1 LEINKD
7 KKRSIT
13 WRGLFFLTFFSSF
26 GYILLEWLFVVTMPS
41 FLTNVSWLIKFEI
54 LIFVSA
60 CVISLS
66 LLLVSCFFLLAK
78 IFQGKK
84 IKKLV
89 FNIAAFIPSTILS
102 ALTLI
107 LFDNFTYTIF
117 DFGIIKTTGII
128 RGLYGIGFIGFLYL
142 FHRKIYPWC
151 LRIGK
156 SILKSVIGWK
166 ITAGLTFVLLILIL
180 GPFFMADTNL
190 SVPYN
195 LLPADQSKTLPN
207 IVIITSDGLN
217 ADHMSIYG
225 YEKATTPFL
234 DEKAQKALLV
244 ENNFNNNAKTGGSI
258 ISILTGKYPS
268 TTRVIFAPDIL
279 RNENSYQHL
288 PGILKSLGYYTAQ
301 FGGHALNFNLLQGFE
316 EINSRPA
323 ITSTVL
329 DVMDNYIPGD
339 FAYFTFE
346 ILNRIADRIRHIFF
360 IKKMDDS
367 LLHLMEWDGNFSDY
381 DNLNNFFSLIENTN
395 SPLFVQMHWLGTHGD
410 YFKVRNQVFSIGKD
424 PDNQEA
430 WDEDFYDDSILE
442 FDDVLR
448 GIEEKLDDFGKLNNT
463 IIVVGSDHGQYW
475 KVNERI
481 PLIFLFP
488 GGEYAQKI
496 IYNGQNL
503 DIAPT
508 LLDYLGIDKPT
519 WMMGDSLLDGIDRQR
534 PILSFDL
541 GVTMDGEFGVSNDPE
556 YSIPPFFQF
565 GKVSVI
571 DCDRFYSLSLR
582 NGFAF
587 EKQLVEGY
595 ETPCDYVNSSD
606 TQVLQ
611 FILEHLKENKF
622 DISSLEAWI
631 GKYSNQ

>member
-1 LEINKD
+1 
-7 KKRSIT
+7 
-13 WRGLFFLTFFSSF
+13 
-26 GYILLEWLFVVTMPS
+26 
-41 FLTNVSWLIKFEI
+41 
-54 LIFVSA
+54 
-60 CVISLS
+60 
-66 LLLVSCFFLLAK
+66 
-78 IFQGKK
+78 
-84 IKKLV
+84 
-89 FNIAAFIPSTILS
+89 
-102 ALTLI
+102 
-107 LFDNFTYTIF
+107 
-117 DFGIIKTTGII
+117 
-128 RGLYGIGFIGFLYL
+128 
-142 FHRKIYPWC
+142 
-151 LRIGK
+151 
-156 SILKSVIGWK
+156 
-166 ITAGLTFVLLILIL
+166 
-180 GPFFMADTNL
+180 
-190 SVPYN
+190 
-195 LLPADQSKTLPN
+195 
-207 IVIITSDGLN
+207 
-217 ADHMSIYG
+217 
-225 YEKATTPFL
+225 
-234 DEKAQKALLV
+234 
-244 ENNFNNNAKTGGSI
+244 
-258 ISILTGKYPS
+258 
-268 TTRVIFAPDIL
+268 
-279 RNENSYQHL
+279 
-288 PGILKSLGYYTAQ
+288 
-301 FGGHALNFNLLQGFE
+301 
-316 EINSRPA
+316 
-323 ITSTVL
+323 
-329 DVMDNYIPGD
+329 
-339 FAYFTFE
+339 
-346 ILNRIADRIRHIFF
+346 
-360 IKKMDDS
+360 
-367 LLHLMEWDGNFSDY
+367 
-381 DNLNNFFSLIENTN
+381 
-395 SPLFVQMHWLGTHGD
+395 
-410 YFKVRNQVFSIGKD
+410 
-424 PDNQEA
+424 
-430 WDEDFYDDSILE
+430 
-442 FDDVLR
+442 LR